1 MESVKL
7 QLSLQPVS
15 LARYVALQ
23 LSRFFPD
30 RDVSPD
36 EIAEFLPRTLERLDF
51 NFSHSRSPRYF
62 DGTSARFDHLNTDQ
76 YCVFLY
82 YLANT
87 IHRAKGDRATASKL
101 YALNKALNGIDL
113 YFEVEMPDVFGVQ
126 HPVGVVV
133 GRARLSNYLFLYQR
147 CTIGGNLA
155 LEYPTLKEGVV
166 LFGDTAV
173 VGRTTLGSNTWV
185 SVGTRIID
193 SEIQGGHV
201 VVGGPRALTLKV
213 ASRQVVN
220 HFFRRIS
227 G

>member
-1 MESVKL
+1 MAHVNLEMT
-7 QLSLQPVS
+7 LSPAA
-15 LARYVALQ
+15 LAQYVALQ

-30 RDVSPD
+30 RDVSAD
-36 EIAEFLPRTLERLDF
+36 EISEALPRTLERVEF
-51 NFSHSRSPRYF
+51 NFSHSKSGRYF
-62 DGTSARFDHLNTDQ
+62 DGKGARFDHLNTDQ

-87 IHRAKGDRATASKL
+87 IHRSQGDRTTASKL

-113 YFEVEMPDVFGVQ
+113 FFEVEMPDVFGVQ

-133 GRARLSNYLFLYQR
+133 GRAKLSNYLFLYQR

-155 LEYPTLKEGVV
+155 LEYPALEEGVV

-173 VGRTTLGSNTWV
+173 VGRTKLGANTWV

-193 SEIQGGHV
+193 ASIPGGNV
-201 VVGGPRALTLKV
+201 VVGDPRALVLKP
-213 ASRQVVN
+213 ATRQVAE
-220 HFFRRIS
+220 HFFRKPIV
-227 G
+227 